1 MTHSQYH
8 LIWPNTTINIS
19 PGPMNISLERWVP
32 DGTGRTIEVTDYWF
46 GADVPA
52 EIVQE
57 VLEFDEQVSNED
69 TDLVLTVQE
78 GLSSGTV
85 PQGRLMLE
93 SEQLIAD
100 FQRRLHD
107 VITA

>member
-1 MTHSQYH
+1 M
-8 LIWPNTTINIS
+8 
-19 PGPMNISLERWVP
+19 
-32 DGTGRTIEVTDYWF
+32 
-46 GADVPA
+46 
-52 EIVQE
+52 
-57 VLEFDEQVSNED
+57 
-69 TDLVLTVQE
+69 LTVQE